1 MVVLHIQLEY
11 LALDKLEEGLV
22 QLSLPEFGI
31 EVEQQMDLGANCTLE
46 KVLLEHRK
54 IMKLV
59 LVDRMMELLV
69 LVGYRLAQLVL
80 EPDMMVPT
88 VQEDYSLELPVEEG
102 NMTVLQEL
110 ELASLQEQRALV
122 YIPLLQL

>member
-1 MVVLHIQLEY
+1 
-11 LALDKLEEGLV
+11 
-22 QLSLPEFGI
+22 
-31 EVEQQMDLGANCTLE
+31 
-46 KVLLEHRK
+46 
-54 IMKLV
+54 MKLV
-59 LVDRMMELLV
+59 LVDRTMELLV

-110 ELASLQEQRALV
+110 ELASLQEQRAAV